1 MLCDPP
7 LPCRVLGFWQL
18 TPSSTCTVEL
28 FGGAA
33 VSCITEQAVKF
44 ACGRSR
50 PPWTP
55 VQSQWVVPAE
65 WLSFPSGHAL
75 RAFHLCFL
83 LADSELVGG
92 ALPGGA
98 ALTAPRLLL
107 WAAAVGAARV
117 LKGRH
122 YPLDVVAGALLGVG
136 LGVAL
141 ESHSRRHAEDASLPF
156 AVVDYSRSQQV
167 KAFCGTLLALEW
179 GLYYAVGLAAR
190 ALAPAVLAILASM
203 DDLWAASHA
212 RDVVKMGCFL
222 DMSRCPSR

>member
-1 MLCDPP
+1 M
-7 LPCRVLGFWQL
+7 
-18 TPSSTCTVEL
+18 
-28 FGGAA
+28 
-33 VSCITEQAVKF
+33 
-44 ACGRSR
+44 
-50 PPWTP
+50 
-55 VQSQWVVPAE
+55 QSQWVVPAE

-122 YPLDVVAGALLGVG
+122 YPLDVVAGALLGII
-136 LGVAL
+136 LGVLL
-141 ESHSRRHAEDASLPF
+141 ESHSRRHAEAQSLPF
-156 AVVDYSRSQQV
+156 AVVDYARSQQV

-190 ALAPAVLAILASM
+190 ALAPAVLAILNSM
-203 DDLWAASHA
+203 DELWAASHA
-212 RDVVKMGCFL
+212 RDAVKCQLIPPVLSLFTRFRPYL
-222 DMSRCPSR
+222 AHFFPRFFPLFARFHRLAEAVPTSRKPEPRAEKQRG

>member
-1 MLCDPP
+1 M
-7 LPCRVLGFWQL
+7 
-18 TPSSTCTVEL
+18 
-28 FGGAA
+28 
-33 VSCITEQAVKF
+33 
-44 ACGRSR
+44 
-50 PPWTP
+50 
-55 VQSQWVVPAE
+55 QSQWVVPVE

-136 LGVAL
+136 IGVVL

-212 RDVVKMGCFL
+212 RDAVKMGCLL